1 MAPLNEL
8 DASILAII
16 AQHSVRA
23 RRKLTQPEVKVLLS
37 RIQDADAKGVAM
49 FFIKGKTPPD
59 RQDLKEMAD
68 GLRSWAERNSSVH
81 ANTSTSTSTF

>member
-1 MAPLNEL
+1 MAALDEL

-16 AQHSVRA
+16 AQHSVKV

-37 RIQDADAKGVAM
+37 RIHDADAKVVAM
-49 FFIKGKTPPD
+49 FFVQGPTPNRPD
-59 RQDLKEMAD
+59 LQAMAD

-81 ANTSTSTSTF
+81 ANTSASTSTF